1 MKKRKLNVEESTKL
15 ARAAGKTRHQ
25 AGYHKKI
32 KNPSTNYVGDVHK
45 AFCKRCM
52 AYNKRCPLGPG
63 KMSTC
68 SL

>member
-45 AFCKRCM
+45 AWPTTSGARWAPAK
-52 AYNKRCPLGPG
+52 
-63 KMSTC
+63 
-68 SL
+68 